1 MRPRALLLAVLLQRP
16 AADAAAWFALVVG
29 GYVSA
34 CVLPLPSPEERA
46 AAEDDLTQALVHL
59 GQQRLLE
66 RASASLAAEAAAG
79 AAAGCG
85 GAWGSPVA
93 GPRVGDGRRQ
103 QTQPQE
109 QRAAA
114 LRYFASPATLEA
126 AAAGQLLLQGL
137 AAGAVQL
144 AALLGP
150 APSPAEAEVLCLAA
164 LAPAWEAVLRRAS
177 GGGGSRGGWG
187 RRGAER
193 AQPAPLPPGERAAR
207 ASVVAQLCDWCGSS
221 PALLLGLPPAL
232 VAEVCRESLRFRSAF
247 TALLRR
253 EVQAG
258 GQAALVARAHV
269 RQLQLDE
276 DFEGDGEAGA
286 LVLHADSGAC

>member
-164 LAPAWEAVLRRAS
+164 LAPAWEAMLRRAS
-177 GGGGSRGGWG
+177 GGWG
-187 RRGAER
+187 RPGGER
-193 AQPAPLPPGERAAR
+193 PRPASLAPGERAAR